1 MAQPLKYTK
10 NPKDIFQGQEK
21 KTIVIVFK
29 DPSEHREED
38 KNPTVFVP

>member
-21 KTIVIVFK
+21 KKTIFFK

>member
-21 KTIVIVFK
+21 KTIVFK